1 MHQDIKITEEQKKL
15 LTPYIPDLERI
26 LSVKEVEEDR
36 RAEDDFFIVL
46 NFAIVEHFDENF
58 EATGISNMLE
68 RLFDEILWQTKYSNE
83 NNNQ

>member
-15 LTPYIPDLERI
+15 LIPYIPDLERI
-26 LSVKEVEEDR
+26 LSVKEVDEDR

-46 NFAIVEHFDENF
+46 NFAIVELFDENF

-68 RLFDEILWQTKYSNE
+68 RLFDEILWQTKYSDE